1 MILQASGATVRYPGA
16 ERNAL
21 TDAELGI
28 AAGELVAVVGPNG
41 GGKTTLV
48 RALLGLSPL
57 TSGTVTLDGR
67 PIHSWRRGE
76 LAQVVALVPQLE
88 DTPFSWRVGEIVGF
102 GRYARRGPLEAM
114 RPEDIAAVDRALERC
129 DVGTLRTRRIET
141 LSGGEWQRVRIAR
154 ALAQEPRI
162 LVLDEP
168 TASLDLGHEMELFE
182 LVSRLVTGG
191 LAALVVTHDLNLAS
205 RYAARILLLD
215 GGRLVATGPPGE
227 VMRADLLSRVFRWP
241 VAVAR
246 LEDGS
251 PQVLALRPGSEQQ
264 SHYS

>member
-1 MILQASGATVRYPGA
+1 MKLQASGATVRYPSAAADALAGA
-16 ERNAL
+16 
-21 TDAELGI
+21 DFGI

-48 RALLGLSPL
+48 RALLGLAPL
-57 TSGTVTLDGR
+57 AHGTVTLNDK
-67 PIHSWRRGE
+67 PIHTWRRRE
-76 LAQVVALVPQLE
+76 LAQVIALVPQLE

-114 RPEDIAAVDRALERC
+114 RREDTEAVDRALERC
-129 DVGTLRTRRIET
+129 DVAQLRTRRIET

-154 ALAQEPRI
+154 ALAQEPQL

-182 LVSRLVTGG
+182 LVSRLVAGG

-205 RYAARILLLD
+205 RFAGRVLLLD
-215 GGRLVATGPPGE
+215 GGRVAAAGPPAA
-227 VMRADLLSRVFRWP
+227 VIRADLLSRVFRWP
-241 VAVAR
+241 VAVVP
-246 LEDGS
+246 LEDGT
-251 PQVLALRPGSEQQ
+251 PQVLALRPGTERP
-264 SHYS
+264 HYS

>member
-1 MILQASGATVRYPGA
+1 MILQASGATVRYPAAAG
-16 ERNAL
+16 NAL
-21 TDAELGI
+21 TDAEFSIG
-28 AAGELVAVVGPNG
+28 AGELVAVVGPNG

-48 RALLGLSPL
+48 RALLGLAPL
-57 TSGTVTLDGR
+57 ARGTVTLDGR
-67 PIHSWRRGE
+67 PIHAWRRGE
-76 LAQVVALVPQLE
+76 LARVIALVPQLE

-114 RPEDIAAVDRALERC
+114 GADDIAAVDRALVRC
-129 DVGTLRTRRIET
+129 DVVSLRARRIET

-154 ALAQEPRI
+154 ALAQEPEL

-182 LVSRLVTGG
+182 LVSGLVASG

-205 RYAARILLLD
+205 RYAGRILLLD
-215 GGRLVATGPPGE
+215 GGRLVAAGPPGE
-227 VMRADLLSRVFRWP
+227 VLRADLLSRVFRWP
-241 VAVAR
+241 VAVR
-246 LEDGS
+246 PLEDGT
-251 PQVLALRPGSEQQ
+251 PQVLALRPGPER

>member
-1 MILQASGATVRYPGA
+1 MILQANGVTVRYPA
-16 ERNAL
+16 ATVNAL
-21 TDAELGI
+21 SEAEFSIG
-28 AAGELVAVVGPNG
+28 AGELVAVVGPNG

-48 RALLGLSPL
+48 RALLGLAPL
-57 TSGTVTLDGR
+57 AQGTVTLDGK
-67 PIHSWRRGE
+67 PIQAWRRGE
-76 LAQVVALVPQLE
+76 LARIVALVPQLE

-114 RPEDIAAVDRALERC
+114 GADDIAAVDRALERC
-129 DVGTLRTRRIET
+129 DVVSLRSRRIET

-154 ALAQEPRI
+154 ALAQEPQL

-168 TASLDLGHEMELFE
+168 TASLDLGHEMALFE
-182 LVSRLVTGG
+182 LVSGLVAGG

-215 GGRLVATGPPGE
+215 GGRVVAAGTPGE
-227 VMRADLLSRVFRWP
+227 VLRAELLSRVFRWP
-241 VAVAR
+241 VAVR
-246 LEDGS
+246 PLEDGA
-251 PQVLALRPGSEQQ
+251 PQVLALRPGPEQ